1 MVIICSRRG
10 WFLCRTLSSKKLK
23 AHIGKS
29 EMRRGRVKV
38 YISVGFLHISEI
50 NKILGKVGITNMAY
64 LTTTGSGQ
72 PVLILKEGTTRSRGK
87 EAQRNNIMAARV
99 IGEVLKTTLGPRGMD
114 KMLIDSL
121 GDITITND
129 GAAILKEIDVEHPAA
144 KMMVE
149 IAKTQ
154 DDMVGDGTT
163 SAVVLASELLK
174 RAEELL
180 EQNIHP
186 TILVSG
192 FRKASQKA
200 IEVIN
205 KTAVPLDIND
215 RKTLLKVALTSMSS
229 KAIGGAKDHLAEIS
243 IDAVK
248 QIAEQRGEKTI
259 ADIDNIQLI
268 KKTGK
273 SLLETELIQGI
284 IIDKEVVNPG
294 MLKMKENAKIA
305 LIDSALEI
313 EKTEI
318 SAEIRI
324 KDPTQM
330 KAFLDQENDMMQDMV
345 VKIKASGANVI
356 FCQKGIDD
364 MVQHFLAK
372 EGIIAARRVKESD
385 MEKLARATGGRIIS
399 DLDDLKKADLGS
411 AGLVEER
418 KIGDDKMIFVEK
430 CKDPHSVAIL
440 IRAGL
445 ERMVDEAER
454 AMTDSLSVVSD
465 VIENSQIVPGGGA
478 IEIEIAKELR
488 KYATKV
494 GGREQL
500 AVEAFAD
507 AVEVIPRTLAENAGL
522 EPIDILVELRSTHD
536 KADGKFTGINV
547 FTGKLQDSVANGVI
561 EPIVVK
567 EQAIKSA
574 AESAAMILRIDD
586 VITAKAPKAP
596 AGGPG
601 GMPGGMGEE

>member
-1 MVIICSRRG
+1 
-10 WFLCRTLSSKKLK
+10 
-23 AHIGKS
+23 
-29 EMRRGRVKV
+29 
-38 YISVGFLHISEI
+38 
-50 NKILGKVGITNMAY
+50 MAY

-163 SAVVLASELLK
+163 TAVVLASELLK
-174 RAEELL
+174 KAEELL
-180 EQNIHP
+180 DQNIHP

-192 FRKASQKA
+192 YRKASQKA

-205 KTAVPLDIND
+205 KVAVPLDVND

-229 KAIGGAKDHLAEIS
+229 KAVGSAREHLAEIS

-248 QIAEQRGEKTI
+248 QIAEERGDKTI

-273 SLLETELIQGI
+273 SLLETQLIRGI

-294 MLKMKENAKIA
+294 MPKMKENAKIA
-305 LIDSALEI
+305 LLDSALEI

-324 KDPTQM
+324 KDPSQM
-330 KAFLDQENDMMQDMV
+330 KAFLDQENDMMKDMV
-345 VKIKASGANVI
+345 SKIKKSGADVV

-385 MEKLARATGGRIIS
+385 MEKLARATGGKVSS
-399 DLDDLKKADLGS
+399 DLDDLKAADLGM

-454 AMTDSLSVVSD
+454 AMNDSLSVVSD
-465 VIENSQIVPGGGA
+465 VLENNKIVAGGGA
-478 IEIEIAKELR
+478 VEIEISKELR

-522 EPIDILVELRSTHD
+522 EPIDILVELRSAHD
-536 KADGKFTGINV
+536 TAEGKNKGINV
-547 FTGKLQDSVANGVI
+547 FTGKLQNSIDEGVI

-574 AESAAMILRIDD
+574 AESASMILRIDD
-586 VITAKAPKAP
+586 VITAKSPKAP
-596 AGGPG
+596 AGPG
-601 GMPGGMGEE
+601 GPPGGPEGEE

>member
-1 MVIICSRRG
+1 
-10 WFLCRTLSSKKLK
+10 
-23 AHIGKS
+23 
-29 EMRRGRVKV
+29 
-38 YISVGFLHISEI
+38 
-50 NKILGKVGITNMAY
+50 MAY

-72 PVLILKEGTTRSRGK
+72 PVLILKEGTSRSRGK

-129 GAAILKEIDVEHPAA
+129 GAAILNEIDVEHPAA

-163 SAVVLASELLK
+163 TAVVLASELLK
-174 RAEELL
+174 KAEELL
-180 EQNIHP
+180 DQNIHP

-192 FRKASQKA
+192 YRKAAQKA
-200 IEVIN
+200 IEIIG
-205 KTAVPLDIND
+205 KTAVPVDIED

-229 KAIGGAKDHLAEIS
+229 KAVGAAREHLAEIA

-248 QIAEQRGEKTI
+248 QIAEQCGDKKI
-259 ADIDNIQLI
+259 ADIDNIQLV

-273 SLLETELIQGI
+273 SLLETQLVSGI
-284 IIDKEVVNPG
+284 IIDKEVVHSG
-294 MLKMKENAKIA
+294 MLKKKENAKIA
-305 LIDSALEI
+305 LLDSALEI

-324 KDPTQM
+324 RDPTQM
-330 KAFLDQENDMMQDMV
+330 KAFLDQETTMMQEMV
-345 VKIKASGANVI
+345 QKIKASKADVV

-372 EGIIAARRVKESD
+372 EGIIAARRIKESD
-385 MEKLARATGGRIIS
+385 MEKLARATGGRITS
-399 DLDDLKKADLGS
+399 DLDDLTAKDLGQ

-465 VIENSQIVPGGGA
+465 VIENSKIVAGGGA
-478 IEIEIAKELR
+478 VEVEVAKELR
-488 KYATKV
+488 RYATKV

-522 EPIDILVELRSTHD
+522 EPIDIIVELRSTHE
-536 KADGKFTGINV
+536 KEDGKYKGVNV
-547 FTGKLQDSVANGVI
+547 FTGKVQNSLDNGVI
-561 EPIVVK
+561 EPAVVK

-586 VITAKAPKAP
+586 VIAATKPK

-601 GMPGGMGEE
+601 GGMPGGPEGEE

>member
-1 MVIICSRRG
+1 
-10 WFLCRTLSSKKLK
+10 
-23 AHIGKS
+23 
-29 EMRRGRVKV
+29 
-38 YISVGFLHISEI
+38 
-50 NKILGKVGITNMAY
+50 MAY
-64 LTTTGSGQ
+64 LTTTNSGQ

-87 EAQRNNIMAARV
+87 EAQRNNIMAARL

-114 KMLIDSL
+114 KMLVDSL

-129 GAAILKEIDVEHPAA
+129 GAAILDEMDVEHPAA

-163 SAVVLASELLK
+163 TTVILAGELLK
-174 RAEELL
+174 KAEELL
-180 EQNIHP
+180 DQNIHP

-192 FRKASQKA
+192 YRKASQKA
-200 IEVIN
+200 IEIIN
-205 KTAVPLDIND
+205 KTSVPVDIED

-229 KAIGGAKDHLAEIS
+229 KGVGAAREHLAEIA

-248 QIAEQRGEKTI
+248 QIAEQRGDKKI
-259 ADIDNIQLI
+259 ADIDNIQLV

-273 SLLETELIQGI
+273 SLLETQLVSGI
-284 IIDKEVVNPG
+284 IIDKEVVHPG
-294 MLKMKENAKIA
+294 MPKKKENAKIA
-305 LIDSALEI
+305 LLDSALEI
-313 EKTEI
+313 EKTEM

-324 KDPTQM
+324 RDPSQM
-330 KAFLDQENDMMQDMV
+330 KAFLDQETNMMKEMAD
-345 VKIKASGANVI
+345 KIKASRADVV

-372 EGIIAARRVKESD
+372 EGIIAARRIKESD
-385 MEKLARATGGRIIS
+385 MEKLARATGGTIIS
-399 DLDDLKKADLGS
+399 DLDDLKAKDLGN

-454 AMTDSLSVVSD
+454 AMTDALSVVSD
-465 VIENSQIVPGGGA
+465 VIENSKIVAGGGA
-478 IEIEIAKELR
+478 VEIEIAKELR

-507 AVEVIPRTLAENAGL
+507 AVEIIPRTLAENAGL
-522 EPIDILVELRSTHD
+522 DPIDIIVELRSAHE
-536 KADGKFTGINV
+536 KEDGKYKGVNV
-547 FTGKLQDSVANGVI
+547 FTGKVQNSLDNGVI
-561 EPIVVK
+561 EPAIVK

-574 AESAAMILRIDD
+574 AESASMILRIDD
-586 VITAKAPKAP
+586 VITAKAPK
-596 AGGPG
+596 GGPGG
-601 GMPGGMGEE
+601 GMPGGPEGEE

>member
-1 MVIICSRRG
+1 MEFNG
-10 WFLCRTLSSKKLK
+10 
-23 AHIGKS
+23 
-29 EMRRGRVKV
+29 
-38 YISVGFLHISEI
+38 
-50 NKILGKVGITNMAY
+50 MAY
-64 LTTTGSGQ
+64 LTTTNSGQ
-72 PVLILKEGTTRSRGK
+72 PVLILKEGTTRNRGK

-129 GAAILKEIDVEHPAA
+129 GAAILNEIEVEHPAA
-144 KMMVE
+144 KIMVE

-163 SAVVLASELLK
+163 TAVVLASELLK
-174 RAEELL
+174 KAEELL
-180 EQNIHP
+180 DQNIHP

-192 FRKASQKA
+192 YRKAAQKA
-200 IEVIN
+200 IEIIGKN
-205 KTAVPLDIND
+205 SVPVDLDD
-215 RKTLLKVALTSMSS
+215 RKTMLKVALTSMGS
-229 KAIGGAKDHLAEIS
+229 KAVGGAKDHLAEIS

-248 QIAEQRGEKTI
+248 QISEKRGDKMI
-259 ADIDNIQLI
+259 ADIDNLQLV

-273 SLLETELIQGI
+273 SLLETELVLGV
-284 IIDKEVVNPG
+284 IIDKEVVHPG
-294 MLKMKENAKIA
+294 MPRKKENAKIA
-305 LIDSALEI
+305 LLDSALEI

-324 KDPTQM
+324 KDPNQM
-330 KAFLDQENDMMQDMV
+330 KAFLDQEDSMLKDMV
-345 VKIKASGANVI
+345 TKIKASGAQVV

-364 MVQHFLAK
+364 MVQHYLSK
-372 EGIIAARRVKESD
+372 EGIMAARRVKESD
-385 MEKLARATGGRIIS
+385 MEKLARATAGRIVS
-399 DLDDLKKADLGS
+399 NLDDLKAQDLGF
-411 AGLVEER
+411 AGSVEER

-465 VIENSQIVPGGGA
+465 VIENNKIVAGGGA
-478 IEIEIAKELR
+478 IEVEIAKELR
-488 KYATKV
+488 KYANRV

-500 AVEAFAD
+500 AIEAFAD
-507 AVEVIPRTLAENAGL
+507 AMEVIPRSLSENAGL
-522 EPIDILVELRSTHD
+522 EPIDILVALRSAHE
-536 KADGKFTGINV
+536 KEDGKYFGVNV
-547 FTGKLQDSVANGVI
+547 FTGKVQNSIESGVI

-586 VITAKAPKAP
+586 VITATKPKGGAP
-596 AGGPG
+596 GGP
-601 GMPGGMGEE
+601 PGGPEGEE